1 MTVNNDTKF
10 VTPNFQQVNYN
21 GAKKG
26 NHTTYKDAIDKSIIA
41 INKGLNFKAS
51 NTTETKQ
58 LGDTLEFIGDS
69 YITPTIS
76 EKNQIFC

>member
-1 MTVNNDTKF
+1 MIQV

-41 INKGLNFKAS
+41 LLIKDLILKPAILQKLN
-51 NTTETKQ
+51 NWE
-58 LGDTLEFIGDS
+58 IH
-69 YITPTIS
+69 
-76 EKNQIFC
+76 